1 MNETYIINNLKKI
14 IKNKFALKLNDDIF
28 FDSEKKLLAS
38 IDTYNE
44 SIHYPNFENPD
55 LLIKKVI
62 RSSISDII
70 AKGAD
75 PKYILM
81 SFSGS
86 KKNFNKQNLK
96 KILKSI
102 SQEQS
107 LFNFSLI
114 GGDTTGSIK
123 SSFTICVFSYSNKI
137 IKRSTFFNSDD
148 IYVTG
153 NIGDSSVGL
162 SILKNKLSVETK
174 YKKYFIDKFFKPKLA
189 YGFHR
194 DLHKFATSSMDV
206 SDGILIDLKKLI
218 GDKKSAFI
226 IDYNLL
232 PQSHFF
238 KKMVNTRKISLNDHL
253 FNGDDYQIL
262 FTAKKKHRNMILNLS
277 KKRNQKVTRIGY
289 ISKQS
294 VNYLIFKGRL
304 KKIKDY
310 QGYIHNFN

>member
-96 KILKSI
+96 KNSKVY
-102 SQEQS
+102 QS
-107 LFNFSLI
+107 R
-114 GGDTTGSIK
+114 
-123 SSFTICVFSYSNKI
+123 TII
-137 IKRSTFFNSDD
+137 I
-148 IYVTG
+148 
-153 NIGDSSVGL
+153 
-162 SILKNKLSVETK
+162 
-174 YKKYFIDKFFKPKLA
+174 
-189 YGFHR
+189 
-194 DLHKFATSSMDV
+194 
-206 SDGILIDLKKLI
+206 
-218 GDKKSAFI
+218 
-226 IDYNLL
+226 
-232 PQSHFF
+232 
-238 KKMVNTRKISLNDHL
+238 
-253 FNGDDYQIL
+253 
-262 FTAKKKHRNMILNLS
+262 
-277 KKRNQKVTRIGY
+277 
-289 ISKQS
+289 
-294 VNYLIFKGRL
+294 
-304 KKIKDY
+304 
-310 QGYIHNFN
+310 